1 MFPKF
6 HPHTDAVLSESSS
19 HFANPWKAGLA
30 GPGCKRIKEIDQK
43 RVILL
48 REL

>member
-19 HFANPWKAGLA
+19 HFPDPWKAGLA
-30 GPGCKRIKEIDQK
+30 RPGCKRIKEIDQK
-43 RVILL
+43 RVVLL